1 MKNKNIILYVVII
14 ILVTIVTVSG
24 TYAFFSSTANSS
36 EMNLESS
43 KFEVIYTGGT
53 AITGNLE
60 LVKSKEEGLST
71 EVNIKISDES
81 VEGKANLYINIENIT
96 ENIAVEAFNW
106 EVYKTVNGNESFVN
120 SGTFIDCEKD
130 GVKKQCES
138 GDKMYIVKDYLLTTT
153 NTTFTVYLWL
163 DGYKVGNEVIGS
175 SFNGYIGAESE
186 NITANLG

>member
-1 MKNKNIILYVVII
+1 MLYLIIVF
-14 ILVTIVTVSG
+14 LVTIVTVSG

-36 EMNLESS
+36 EMNFDTA

-60 LVKSKEEGLST
+60 LVKSKEEGFNT
-71 EVNIKISDES
+71 KINIKVSEGSLD
-81 VEGKANLYINIENIT
+81 GKANLYINIEEIT
-96 ENIAVEAFNW
+96 ANIATEAFNW
-106 EVYKTVNGNESFVN
+106 EVYKTVNGNENFVN

-130 GVKKQCES
+130 GIKKQCES
-138 GDKMYIVKDYLLTTT
+138 GDKIYIVRDYPLTTT
-153 NTTFTVYLWL
+153 NTTFTVYIWL
-163 DGYKVGNEVIGS
+163 NGYEVGNEVVGS

>member
-1 MKNKNIILYVVII
+1 MKNIILYGIMIFLVI
-14 ILVTIVTVSG
+14 IVTVSG
-24 TYAFFSSTANSS
+24 TYAFFSSTANS
-36 EMNLESS
+36 EVANFDAA

-60 LVKSKEEGLST
+60 LVKNKEEGFKT
-71 EVNIKISDES
+71 EVNIKVSEGS
-81 VEGKANLYINIENIT
+81 VEGKANLYINIEDIT
-96 ENIAVEAFNW
+96 DNIAIEAFNW
-106 EVYKTVNGNESFVN
+106 EVYKTVNGNSSFVN

-130 GVKKQCES
+130 GVKKQCKS
-138 GDKMYIVKDYLLTTT
+138 GDKMYIVRDYPLTTT

-163 DGYKVGNEVIGS
+163 DGNKVGNEVIGS